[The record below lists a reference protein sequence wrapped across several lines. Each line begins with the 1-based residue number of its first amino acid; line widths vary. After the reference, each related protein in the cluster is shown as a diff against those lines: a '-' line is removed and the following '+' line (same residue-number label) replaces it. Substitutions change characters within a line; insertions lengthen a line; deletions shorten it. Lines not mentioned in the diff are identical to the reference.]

1 MDRKVMIEMAEHYD
15 PDVRPT
21 ENEAY
26 MTRVRA
32 MSDDWQSDLE
42 AEIKAIIAAA
52 ADTKTGS
59 EG

>member
-1 MDRKVMIEMAEHYD
+1 MIEMAEHYD